1 MKFTV
6 DRIDHVV
13 LTCADPEAT
22 AAWYERVLGMEREEF
37 GEDRRIALRFGSQKL
52 NLHRLGAE
60 FSPHATA
67 PRSGSLDLCFVAAVG
82 AEDIVGHLRTQKV
95 EIAEGPAV
103 KFGALGPMRSVYCR
117 DPDGNLIEIA
127 TYLTD

>member
-22 AAWYERVLGMEREEF
+22 AAWYERVLGMDREEF

-60 FSPHATA
+60 F
-67 PRSGSLDLCFVAAVG
+67 
-82 AEDIVGHLRTQKV
+82 
-95 EIAEGPAV
+95 
-103 KFGALGPMRSVYCR
+103 
-117 DPDGNLIEIA
+117 
-127 TYLTD
+127 